1 MFKLHVYDFYPL
13 FNFFTFLINQTE
25 PKEEVEHA
33 DILELN
39 TIIGTLRQEKEV
51 LEQEK
56 VCLKCEIK
64 KTCRRFIY

>member
-1 MFKLHVYDFYPL
+1 M
-13 FNFFTFLINQTE
+13 E

-39 TIIGTLRQEKEV
+39 TIIETMRQEKEV

-56 VCLKCEIK
+56 VCLPDAIWSWSN
-64 KTCRRFIY
+64 FNDG

>member
-1 MFKLHVYDFYPL
+1 MDA
-13 FNFFTFLINQTE
+13 QAE

-56 VCLKCEIK
+56 VCLSDASA
-64 KTCRRFIY
+64 FVSL

>member
-1 MFKLHVYDFYPL
+1 MYFFFLSFYKA
-13 FNFFTFLINQTE
+13 E

-39 TIIGTLRQEKEV
+39 TIIGTMKQEKDS

-56 VCLKCEIK
+56 VSVFSLLEPAEP
-64 KTCRRFIY
+64 

>member
-1 MFKLHVYDFYPL
+1 MTEVSVHTSGFYIYIYIM
-13 FNFFTFLINQTE
+13 TFPNQWFVLQAE

-39 TIIGTLRQEKEV
+39 TIIGTLRQEKEF

-56 VCLKCEIK
+56 VC
-64 KTCRRFIY
+64 